1 MRRVLPA
8 ALAVAVGLAGVVHLE
23 LRDVAEPD
31 AGAAPS
37 RPPASA
43 AVASPA
49 PGREAAA
56 QDWGAT
62 ALGRPLFS
70 ADRRPVHA
78 AEVVAAKAAQDMR
91 LTGVIA
97 GPFGRRAILVVA
109 GSAKPVVVEAGDHV
123 GGAVVREI
131 GKGQVLVEADGAIRT
146 LAMPFMVAAPP
157 PPL

>member
-1 MRRVLPA
+1 MKRVLPVALVIA
-8 ALAVAVGLAGVVHLE
+8 AGLAEVVHLE
-23 LRDVAEPD
+23 LPGFTEPD
-31 AGAAPS
+31 AGAAPV
-37 RPPASA
+37 RLPAAA
-43 AVASPA
+43 AVASPT

-70 ADRRPVHA
+70 ADRRPVHT
-78 AEVVAAKAAQDMR
+78 AEATAVKAAQDMR

-109 GSAKPVVVEAGDHV
+109 GSAKPVVVKAGDRV

-131 GKGQVLVEADGAIRT
+131 GKGQILVEADGAIRT
-146 LAMPFMVAAPP
+146 LAMPFMTAASPP
-157 PPL
+157 RL